1 MKIVRILTLALAV
14 LVLQACGSSSD
25 FVGDDGSTT
34 DAPIDGVIDVAGDA
48 EPDAPVDAV
57 DDPVGD
63 PGPDASPDAPAGT
76 CGDGSLDAG
85 EDCDDGND
93 VDGDGC
99 DTDCT
104 WTCERNWEC
113 ADEDF
118 CTSDVCEMTT
128 HTCTHET
135 IDCVD
140 SDDCTIDGC
149 DPGSGCTHERMPTWY
164 RDVDGDGFGVTT
176 DTTCA
181 TTGPEGYADTAG
193 DCCDTNADANPDQ
206 TGWFS
211 TAHECGSY
219 YTAFDYDC
227 DGTNERRWTALGRC
241 SHSGGVCVATPG
253 WAGTYAPY
261 CGYTG
266 TWIET
271 CVMDPGGTM
280 TCVPGETVARVQ
292 ECH

>member
-1 MKIVRILTLALAV
+1 MKIHRLHFLALV
-14 LVLQACGSSSD
+14 LTALPACGSAME
-25 FVGDDGSTT
+25 FVEDDAGS
-34 DAPIDGVIDVAGDA
+34 
-48 EPDAPVDAV
+48 
-57 DDPVGD
+57 
-63 PGPDASPDAPAGT
+63 DAPADGATDAIEEAAPDAVPDAAVDPAADPADDAVPDGT
-76 CGDGSLDAG
+76 TGECGDGSVDGG

-99 DTDCT
+99 DSDCT

-118 CTSDVCEMTT
+118 CTSDVCDMYT
-128 HTCTHET
+128 HTCVREA
-135 IDCVD
+135 IDCADVD
-140 SDDCTIDGC
+140 ECTIDGC
-149 DPGSGCTHERMPTWY
+149 DPASGCTHERLPTWY
-164 RDVDGDGFGVTT
+164 RDVDGDGFGVAT
-176 DTTCA
+176 DTRCA
-181 TTGPEGYADTAG
+181 GTEPEGYTDVAD

-211 TAHECGSY
+211 TSHECGSY
-219 YTAFDYDC
+219 YTAYDYDC
-227 DGTNERRWTALGRC
+227 DGTNERRWTVLGIC
-241 SHSGGVCVATPG
+241 SHGGGSCVATPG

-266 TWIET
+266 TWIAT
-271 CVMDPGGTM
+271 CVMDTGSM